1 MNSSHSQHRHY
12 LGGITEL
19 EVIVTITVIA
29 VLSCLAFIISRTHVV
44 VRRDIPTT
52 HKILGI
58 LRLKLEDFAVE
69 HNGVYPV
76 GEDWSSAALY
86 RALSGDES
94 GQGQNPTGTIY
105 WNELNDPRNTALVG
119 MRNGGKVILDGYGN
133 VIRYQAALDE
143 NRQTIEGIRGNDD
156 FNLWSIGP
164 DGEPSSLQTPG
175 VFESEETKDDIWR

>member
-1 MNSSHSQHRHY
+1 
-12 LGGITEL
+12 
-19 EVIVTITVIA
+19 
-29 VLSCLAFIISRTHVV
+29 
-44 VRRDIPTT
+44 
-52 HKILGI
+52 
-58 LRLKLEDFAVE
+58 
-69 HNGVYPV
+69 V